1 MRVDIMERMTAP
13 DAGKKWGISGH
24 VVVDLC
30 ILGHIE
36 GAMYTDGIWHV
47 PVDSENPAEYKR
59 DDAPKEVT
67 DPNLL
72 AILGVEKRLG
82 NLTNEHCDF
91 FASLA
96 KKFTFKAG
104 EFFSTPQNPS
114 DYFIYI
120 TKGLMRAYLIDYNGN
135 EVTFFFSFENMFVY
149 PYTGIILNRRSP
161 LYMQAL
167 EDTTAY
173 GITLDEYMAR
183 WETDN
188 DLKKV
193 CQISEEMSFIAERE
207 RSVALLTKDAH
218 TRYVDFLH
226 SYKQSAVDAGR
237 IKDKHIASYLGITPE
252 SLSRIK
258 KNFQT

>member
-1 MRVDIMERMTAP
+1 MECITAM
-13 DAGKKWGISGH
+13 DAGIKWGISGH

-30 ILGHIE
+30 MLGRIKGATCIE
-36 GAMYTDGIWHV
+36 GIWHI
-47 PVDSENPAEYKR
+47 PFDNENPTAYKR
-59 DDAPKEVT
+59 HDTPKGVT

-82 NLTNEHCDF
+82 NLTDEHCDF
-91 FASLA
+91 FARLA
-96 KKFTFKAG
+96 QKFTFKTG

-120 TKGLMRAYLIDYNGN
+120 TKGLMRAYLIDFNGN
-135 EVTFFFSFENMFVY
+135 EVTFFFSFENMFMY

-167 EDTTAY
+167 EDTVAY
-173 GITLDEYMAR
+173 GITRDEYMAR
-183 WETDN
+183 WEIDS

-207 RSVALLTKDAH
+207 RSIALLTKDAH
-218 TRYVDFLH
+218 TRYVDFLQF
-226 SYKQSAVDAGR
+226 YKQSAIDVSR

-258 KNFQT
+258 KNLQT